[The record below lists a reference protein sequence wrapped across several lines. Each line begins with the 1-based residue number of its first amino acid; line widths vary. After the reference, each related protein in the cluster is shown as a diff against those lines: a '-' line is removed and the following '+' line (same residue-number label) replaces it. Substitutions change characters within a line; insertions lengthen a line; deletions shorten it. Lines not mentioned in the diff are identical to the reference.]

1 MATLRTFFSTN
12 AALRATPRQTIFHQL
27 QNKGGNIWQKQ
38 HSRTYANGFGR
49 GGGYQYSRFQQAG
62 GLMRRWAA
70 RPTFYYEVGGL
81 AGACGGFYIYNLEV
95 VPVSSD
101 HQMQWTPGIDINKL
115 LHRFLVVGAS
125 TSSLQAQS
133 SSLGRSC
140 TNKSFKNTKVVFC
153 LRRTLN
159 TNSSNAS

>member
-1 MATLRTFFSTN
+1 
-12 AALRATPRQTIFHQL
+12 
-27 QNKGGNIWQKQ
+27 
-38 HSRTYANGFGR
+38 
-49 GGGYQYSRFQQAG
+49 
-62 GLMRRWAA
+62 MRRWAA

-101 HQMQWTPGIDINKL
+101 HQMQWTPGLDINKL
-115 LHRFLVVGAS
+115 LHRFLVVDAS

-133 SSLGRSC
+133 SSLARSC
-140 TNKSFKNTKVVFC
+140 TNKSSKNTKVVFC